1 MNMKVKD
8 QNHILCVDD
17 DDKIRDLITK
27 FLIKNNF
34 HVSSVNS
41 SFDAHK
47 LIEFYNYDLIILDI
61 MMPKV
66 DGISFL
72 KEFREKNIKT
82 PVLML
87 SALSNIEKK
96 VSTYRYGCDDY
107 LVKPFEPMEL
117 ILRIKKLLSP
127 RLNLKIRKKIIFGD
141 FEYDTNL
148 QELRRK
154 KNLISL
160 TNKETMILD
169 FLGKNLNSTIS
180 RSDIAKNLDI
190 RENFRNVDVFIA
202 RLRKKIENTDG
213 SSFLKTV
220 RGKGYMLK
228 SDYEINN

>member
-34 HVSSVNS
+34 HVSSANN

-47 LIEFYNYDLIILDI
+47 LIKFYNFDLIILDI

-72 KEFREKNIKT
+72 KEFRKKNIKT
-82 PVLML
+82 PILML
-87 SALSNIEKK
+87 SALSDIKKK
-96 VSTYRYGCDDY
+96 VSTYNFGCDDY

-117 ILRIKKLLSP
+117 ILRINKLLSP

-141 FEYDTNL
+141 FEFDVNL
-148 QELRRK
+148 QELRK
-154 KNLISL
+154 KKSLINL
-160 TNKETMILD
+160 TNKEAMILNY
-169 FLGKNLNSTIS
+169 LGKNLNSPIS
-180 RSDIAKNLDI
+180 RMDIAENLKI
-190 RENFRNVDVFIA
+190 TEHIRNVDVFIA

>member
-8 QNHILCVDD
+8 QNHILCIDD

-47 LIEFYNYDLIILDI
+47 LIGFYNYDLIILDI

-72 KEFREKNIKT
+72 KEFRKKNIKT
-82 PVLML
+82 PILML
-87 SALSNIEKK
+87 SALSDIKKK
-96 VSTYRYGCDDY
+96 VSTYKFGCDDY

-117 ILRIKKLLSP
+117 ILRINKLLSP

-141 FEYDTNL
+141 FEFDINL
-148 QELRRK
+148 QELRK
-154 KNLISL
+154 KKSLINL
-160 TNKETMILD
+160 TNKEAMILNY
-169 FLGKNLNSTIS
+169 LGKNLNSPIS
-180 RSDIAKNLDI
+180 RLDIAENLKITD
-190 RENFRNVDVFIA
+190 NLRNVDVFIA

>member
-8 QNHILCVDD
+8 QNHILCIDD

-34 HVSSVNS
+34 YVSSANS

-47 LIEFYNYDLIILDI
+47 LIKFYNFDLIILDI

-72 KEFREKNIKT
+72 KEFRKKNIKT
-82 PVLML
+82 PILML
-87 SALSNIEKK
+87 SALSDIKKK
-96 VSTYRYGCDDY
+96 VSTYKFGCDDY

-117 ILRIKKLLSP
+117 ILRINKLLSP

-141 FEYDTNL
+141 FEFDINL

-154 KNLISL
+154 KSLINL
-160 TNKETMILD
+160 TNKEAMILNY
-169 FLGKNLNSTIS
+169 LGKNLNSPIS
-180 RSDIAKNLDI
+180 RMDIAENLKI
-190 RENFRNVDVFIA
+190 TENLRNVDVFIA